1 MRILTEPKNAVI
13 KQYKKLFEMDHVELD
28 FDQDAL
34 DAIADQTLEKETGAR
49 GLRSIMEKLL
59 TPIMYTIPSDY
70 TIERVQITAA
80 YVKDN
85 QPPLIEKNP
94 NRKPVRLKAATVVEK
109 PRPRSSAV

>member
-1 MRILTEPKNAVI
+1 MI

-28 FDQDAL
+28 FDKDAL

-85 QPPLIEKNP
+85 QPPLIEKEP
-94 NRKPVRLKAATVVEK
+94 
-109 PRPRSSAV
+109 